1 MFIIKISENQNI
13 DKALKILKGK
23 VIRSKQ
29 NEKLKERQEY
39 VKKSVK
45 RRNDLLNAKYK
56 QKFKDSQ

>member
-29 NEKLKERQEY
+29 NEKLREREEY
-39 VKKSVK
+39 LKKSVK
-45 RRNDLLNAKYK
+45 RRNDLLKAKYK

>member
-1 MFIIKISENQNI
+1 MFIIKITENQNI

-29 NEKLKERQEY
+29 NEKLREREEY
-39 VKKSVK
+39 LKKSVK
-45 RRNDLLNAKYK
+45 RRNDLLKAKYK